1 MNVLVI
7 DDDPAYLS
15 LIGRAF
21 ERLGGHSTVLT
32 VDSAS
37 VLGMIGDTP
46 PDLLLLD
53 WLMPGMSGIDIL
65 MELGRRPRSG
75 RPGYVVMMT
84 AVPDIDLLRAIA
96 LEIGADEVVSKP
108 LAQNLVAE
116 IAARARAGLA
126 LQA

>member
-7 DDDPAYLS
+7 DDDPADIS

-21 ERLGGHSTVLT
+21 DRLGGHSTVLS

-37 VLGMIGDTP
+37 GLEMIGDTP
-46 PDLLLLD
+46 PDLLILD
-53 WLMPGMSGIDIL
+53 WLMPKMSGVDIL
-65 MELGRRPRSG
+65 LELGRRPRSR

-84 AVPDIDLLRAIA
+84 AAPDIDLLRAIA
-96 LEIGADEVVSKP
+96 TEIGADEVVSKP
-108 LAQNLVAE
+108 LTPPLVAE
-116 IAARARAGLA
+116 LAARARAGLA

>member
-7 DDDPAYLS
+7 DDDPADIS

-21 ERLGGHSTVLT
+21 DRLGGHSTVLA

-37 VLGMIGDTP
+37 GLEMIGDTP
-46 PDLLLLD
+46 PDLLILD
-53 WLMPGMSGIDIL
+53 WLMPKMSGVDIL
-65 MELGRRPRSG
+65 LELGRRPRSR

-84 AVPDIDLLRAIA
+84 AAPDIDLLRAIA
-96 LEIGADEVVSKP
+96 TEIGADEVVSKP
-108 LAQNLVAE
+108 LTQPLVAE
-116 IAARARAGLA
+116 LAARARAGLA

>member
-15 LIGRAF
+15 LVGRAF
-21 ERLGGHSTVLT
+21 ERLGGHSTTLA

-37 VLGMIGDTP
+37 GLEMVGDTP
-46 PDLLLLD
+46 PDLLLLY
-53 WLMPGMSGIDIL
+53 WLMPGKSGIDIL
-65 MELGRRPRSG
+65 LELERRPRSR
-75 RPGYVVMMT
+75 RPGYVVIMT
-84 AVPDIDLLRAIA
+84 AAPDIGLLRDIA

-108 LAQNLVAE
+108 ITRHVMAE